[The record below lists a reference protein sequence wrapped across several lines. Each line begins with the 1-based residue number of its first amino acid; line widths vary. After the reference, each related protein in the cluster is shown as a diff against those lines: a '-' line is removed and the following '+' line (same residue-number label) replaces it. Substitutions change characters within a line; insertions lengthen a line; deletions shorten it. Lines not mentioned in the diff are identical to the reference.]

1 MLRLCAFAY
10 EASKSIEGQ
19 VKALKKNGIGLL
31 ELRSIDGENL
41 YINGEKIAV
50 KKNGKIVGK
59 SVCGASHFTII
70 KDFYEKIQSGEKFPL
85 GYYEA
90 EKVIKLILAM
100 YASKGE

>member
-1 MLRLCAFAY
+1 MLRFCAFAD
-10 EASKSIEGQ
+10 ETSKSIEGQ

-59 SVCGASHFTII
+59 SVWGKS
-70 KDFYEKIQSGEKFPL
+70 FYNN
-85 GYYEA
+85 
-90 EKVIKLILAM
+90 
-100 YASKGE
+100 